1 MSGSYSVLSGI
12 SLIAG
17 GIFIEYYFNMIKQS
31 RTRLWRSLIAPVFLM
46 TMLLLPL
53 LFILVKRYFS
63 FELIPFS
70 LVNGFIMTGG
80 LILNVFVFRQLSGKV
95 AIQLIYILL
104 VISSAGFAFS
114 GLIYIIFN
122 HPLFFL
128 YGLEVMISYISITF
142 IIITS
147 LSLFSSG
154 FFNYQK
160 LMEEEKEKS
169 EREKN
174 LREEMERQMHSS
186 RINPHFLFNSL
197 NLMISLLDDR
207 EKAEDVLIG
216 LSELLRYN
224 LDVSQKKEISLQM
237 ELESIR
243 KYLFIQKERFGDRLE
258 YAINGESDQMI
269 PPLLIQPLV
278 ENSIKHNL
286 DESDH
291 IKIEITIKTEDKILS
306 IYVKDSK
313 ALLDE
318 TMIGRGTGLE
328 VTRQRVLLSGGK
340 FNIVEGGIEICLPAG

>member
-1 MSGSYSVLSGI
+1 
-12 SLIAG
+12 
-17 GIFIEYYFNMIKQS
+17 MIKQS
-31 RTRLWRSLIAPVFLM
+31 RAQLWRSLITPVFLM

-70 LVNGFIMTGG
+70 LINGIIMTGG
-80 LILNVFVFRQLSGKV
+80 LVLNIFVFKELSGK
-95 AIQLIYILL
+95 IPNPLIYLL
-104 VISSAGFAFS
+104 LLLSSAGFAFS
-114 GLIYIIFN
+114 GLFYIIFN

-128 YGLEVMISYISITF
+128 YGMEVMVSYISITF

-160 LMEEEKEKS
+160 MMEEEKEIS
-169 EREKN
+169 EREKV

-197 NLMISLLDDR
+197 NLMISLLDDK

-224 LDVSQKKEISLQM
+224 LDVSQKKEIPLQL
-237 ELESIR
+237 ELDSIK

-258 YAINGESDQMI
+258 YEISGESNQMV

-291 IKIEITIKTEDKILS
+291 IKIEISIKTENNKLHLQ
-306 IYVKDSK
+306 VRDSK
-313 ALLDE
+313 ALLVE
-318 TMIGRGTGLE
+318 EMIGRGTGLE
-328 VTRQRVLLSGGK
+328 VTRQRVELSGGEL
-340 FNIVEGGIEICLPAG
+340 NIKEGGIEICLPIA

>member
-1 MSGSYSVLSGI
+1 
-12 SLIAG
+12 
-17 GIFIEYYFNMIKQS
+17 MIKQS
-31 RTRLWRSLIAPVFLM
+31 RAQLWRSLITPVFLM
-46 TMLLLPL
+46 TMLLLPM

-80 LILNVFVFRQLSGKV
+80 LVLNIFVFKELSGKIP
-95 AIQLIYILL
+95 IQLIYLL
-104 VISSAGFAFS
+104 LLLDSAGFAFS

-128 YGLEVMISYISITF
+128 YGMEVMVSYISITF

-154 FFNYQK
+154 FLNYQK
-160 LMEEEKEKS
+160 MMEEEKERS
-169 EREKN
+169 EREKV

-224 LDVSQKKEISLQM
+224 LDVSQKKEIPLQL
-237 ELESIR
+237 ELDSIK
-243 KYLFIQKERFGDRLE
+243 KYLFIQKERFGDRIE
-258 YAINGESDQMI
+258 YEIKGKSNKMI
-269 PPLLIQPLV
+269 PPLLLQPLV

-291 IKIEITIKTEDKILS
+291 IKIEISIKTENNKL
-306 IYVKDSK
+306 YLQVKDSR
-313 ALLDE
+313 ALLVE
-318 TMIGRGTGLE
+318 EMIGLGTGLE
-328 VTRQRVLLSGGK
+328 VTRQRVELSGGELQIK
-340 FNIVEGGIEICLPAG
+340 KGGIEICLPIR

>member
-1 MSGSYSVLSGI
+1 MT
-12 SLIAG
+12 
-17 GIFIEYYFNMIKQS
+17 KQS
-31 RTRLWRSLIAPVFLM
+31 RAQLWRYLIIPVFLM

-80 LILNVFVFRQLSGKV
+80 LVLNMFVFRQLSGKI
-95 AIQLIYILL
+95 AHQLIYILL
-104 VISSAGFAFS
+104 IISSAGFAFS
-114 GLIYIIFN
+114 GLIYIILN

-128 YGLEVMISYISITF
+128 YGLEVLVSYLFITF

-154 FFNYQK
+154 FLNYQK
-160 LMEEEKEKS
+160 MMEEEKEK
-169 EREKN
+169 REKEKD

-224 LDVSQKKEISLQM
+224 LDVSQKKQIPL
-237 ELESIR
+237 ELELDSIK

-258 YAINGESDQMI
+258 YAINGESTRMI
-269 PPLLIQPLV
+269 PPLLLQPLV

-291 IKIEITIKTEDKILS
+291 IRIEITIKTDKKGLH
-306 IYVKDSK
+306 IYVSDSK
-313 ALLDE
+313 ALLVE
-318 TMIGRGTGLE
+318 EMIGRGTGLK
-328 VTRQRVLLSGGK
+328 VTQQRVRLSGGEL
-340 FNIVEGGIEICLPAG
+340 NIKEGAIEICLPPL